1 MRNEIWWKVS
11 LCKMAGMWMLNDKSP
26 LNASSQTQRDVVT
39 TMFGPVHNYSGSKLL
54 SGKLF
59 RGQMQMTT
67 KHANERHM
75 FLLLYPVVRCIRD
88 AHDSQQVY
96 VSAERLPVKCLNPS
110 VWVCVQNPPEPKYT
124 FGPRERQREKTHSP
138 SLHKRMASRF
148 FPKSLKLSSE
158 SAPEN
163 EAIRHTDK

>member
-1 MRNEIWWKVS
+1 
-11 LCKMAGMWMLNDKSP
+11 MAEMWMLNDKSP
-26 LNASSQTQRDVVT
+26 VNSSCQTQRDTVM
-39 TMFGPVHNYSGSKLL
+39 TMFGLVHNYSGSKLL
-54 SGKLF
+54 SVKLF

-67 KHANERHM
+67 KHANKRHM

-88 AHDSQQVY
+88 AHDSQQVLRFGRKTARK
-96 VSAERLPVKCLNPS
+96 VSESICVC
-110 VWVCVQNPPEPKYT
+110 VCVCVQNPPEPKYT
-124 FGPRERQREKTHSP
+124 FGPRERQREKTHLP

>member
-1 MRNEIWWKVS
+1 
-11 LCKMAGMWMLNDKSP
+11 MLNDKSP
-26 LNASSQTQRDVVT
+26 LNASSQTQRDIVT

-54 SGKLF
+54 SDKLF

-67 KHANERHM
+67 KHANQRHM

-96 VSAERLPVKCLNPS
+96 HFGRTTACKVFESICVCMCAKPS
-110 VWVCVQNPPEPKYT
+110 GTKIHLWPQ
-124 FGPRERQREKTHSP
+124 REREREKTHSP